1 MVLSNSFEVEA
12 FEGIDTAAP
21 AVKGK
26 RKKKERMK
34 KTVALLKA
42 APWPFQIFFFPIQ
55 LMKWALKGIKGLWSE
70 SFFNFF
76 NVYIFTVGI
85 HADKSDL
92 QFSFMQFDRR
102 WGHF

>member
-42 APWPFQIFFFPIQ
+42 APWPFQIFFFFHSAHE
-55 LMKWALKGIKGLWSE
+55 MSFKRHKGSLIRKL
-70 SFFNFF
+70 
-76 NVYIFTVGI
+76 
-85 HADKSDL
+85 L
-92 QFSFMQFDRR
+92 
-102 WGHF
+102 